1 MKQKWGQLVAG
12 FCANTTTNK
21 VFFCENFS
29 YTQRVLWVFA
39 RMTREQRKSNLWLQH
54 NILSSNITRNI
65 YCSRSRILFRRNEVA
80 KEPFLRSWVIR
91 SLNENNQISWRHE
104 QMNQSETAIVLLV
117 KQQFKKLLIKR
128 TSSYLAIKH
137 VSITMVSLAFTIFIA
152 FHVTCS
158 FSEPRRVSKLINS
171 LVYFN

>member
-1 MKQKWGQLVAG
+1 MQIQLRIRCSFVRTSPIRRG
-12 FCANTTTNK
+12 FFGYSRAWRESSGNRIYDCNTT
-21 VFFCENFS
+21 
-29 YTQRVLWVFA
+29 
-39 RMTREQRKSNLWLQH
+39 
-54 NILSSNITRNI
+54 ILSSNITRNI